1 MADLVAKNILSPS
14 GGEEFFPDQSVLVT
28 FDNISY
34 PDDQFYFDFFV
45 TLNYDGIDN
54 TNWDF
59 IARLPI
65 GVREYEL
72 FFKKPIFGNN
82 IRLATC
88 GVSRKGIR
96 SIKNVMARSFSFR
109 PRLVKDPVLI
119 NPVSNKSYSNTIEI
133 LIDNSY
139 LNYSEKSNI
148 RFYSYFSSNFLGIL
162 NSPIAERIDS
172 SISQIKWNIAD
183 LPNSDDYE
191 ILCYYSDD
199 LGNRSSDVVIKNL
212 NITNPGLCIIDTEP
226 PQTAI
231 KIQNDS
237 EYISDPNVSIKL
249 YSYDDTTG
257 INGFVFKELRFNEEN
272 EIQEVKKSEPRNYD
286 INNFYTVLDEDGK
299 TYIGALVEDVAGN
312 RTDYSLEYNSSLT
325 YNINYFRS
333 SNLNIEN
340 FNVTASSSDGTSAY
354 FAVEKNGLYY
364 LYRKTEIFTMVKEL
378 PLPCIAIKNSA
389 DDVVMSFENSNRSL
403 EIKRFSNNTLFE
415 IFKSISK
422 NTMCN
427 SIEFYKNSYYLG
439 CDDGSLYRLNA
450 SSVSIV
456 ADIST
461 FKKPIR
467 LIEKTKNN
475 VMNIYV
481 NLGAEIYSFDGQ
493 NIVRSDILI

>member
-1 MADLVAKNILSPS
+1 
-14 GGEEFFPDQSVLVT
+14 
-28 FDNISY
+28 
-34 PDDQFYFDFFV
+34 
-45 TLNYDGIDN
+45 
-54 TNWDF
+54 
-59 IARLPI
+59 
-65 GVREYEL
+65 
-72 FFKKPIFGNN
+72 
-82 IRLATC
+82 
-88 GVSRKGIR
+88 
-96 SIKNVMARSFSFR
+96 
-109 PRLVKDPVLI
+109 
-119 NPVSNKSYSNTIEI
+119 
-133 LIDNSY
+133 
-139 LNYSEKSNI
+139 
-148 RFYSYFSSNFLGIL
+148 
-162 NSPIAERIDS
+162 
-172 SISQIKWNIAD
+172 
-183 LPNSDDYE
+183 
-191 ILCYYSDD
+191 
-199 LGNRSSDVVIKNL
+199 LGNRSGDVIIKNL

-226 PQTAI
+226 PQTVI

-257 INGFVFKELRFNEEN
+257 INGFLFKELRFNEEN

-299 TYIGALVEDVAGN
+299 TYVGALVEDVAGN

-340 FNVTASSSDGTSAY
+340 FNVTASSSDGVSAY

-378 PLPCIAIKNSA
+378 PLPCVAIKNSA
-389 DDVVMSFENSNRSL
+389 DDVVMSFENNNRSL
-403 EIKRFSNNTLFE
+403 EIKRFSNNTLFD
-415 IFKSISK
+415 IFKSSSK
-422 NTMCN
+422 NTICN
-427 SIEFYKNSYYLG
+427 SIEFYKNIYYLG

-493 NIVRSDILI
+493 SIVRSDILI

>member
-34 PDDQFYFDFFV
+34 PDDQFYFDLFV

-54 TNWDF
+54 SNWDF

-72 FFKKPIFGNN
+72 LFKKPIFGNN

-88 GVSRKGIR
+88 GVSRRGIR
-96 SIKNVMARSFSFR
+96 SIKNVMSKSFSFR
-109 PRLVKDPVLI
+109 PRLVRDPVLI
-119 NPVSNKSYSNTIEI
+119 NPVPNKSYSNNIEI

-148 RFYSYFSSNFLGIL
+148 RFYSYFSSNFLGVL
-162 NSPIAERIDS
+162 NSPIAERVDS
-172 SISQIKWNIAD
+172 GISQIKWNISN

-199 LGNRSSDVVIKNL
+199 LGNRSSDVIIKNL
-212 NITNPGLCIIDTEP
+212 KITNPGLCIIDTEP

-237 EYISDPNVSIKL
+237 EYISDPTISIQL

-257 INGFVFKELRFNEEN
+257 INGFIFKELRFNEDN
-272 EIQEVKKSEPRNYD
+272 EIQVVKKSEPRNYD

-312 RTDYSLEYNSSLT
+312 RTDYSLDYNSSLT

-340 FNVTASSSDGTSAY
+340 FNVTASSSDGASAY
-354 FAVEKNGLYY
+354 FAVEKNNSYY
-364 LYRKTEIFTMVKEL
+364 LYRKTEIFTMVQQL
-378 PLPCIAIKNSA
+378 PLPCIAIKNFA
-389 DDVVMSFENSNRSL
+389 DDVIMSFENSNRSL
-403 EIKRFSNNTLFE
+403 EIKRFTNNTLFE
-415 IFKSISK
+415 IYVSGSK

-439 CDDGSLYRLNA
+439 CDDGSLYRLHA

-456 ADIST
+456 ADINT

-475 VMNIYV
+475 VMNIYI